1 MITGEVVNFLWFI
14 GNPYNTWFISNG
26 LGDTTS
32 GRFLA
37 KTQRKA
43 GFQILS
49 LPLSDKRHLK
59 TEWMRTSS
67 QNVKNKTGWPVLIRE
82 TVSFSALDY
91 VLCFES
97 LFTHLSYDPPK
108 LGINL
113 KTS

>member
-67 QNVKNKTGWPVLIRE
+67 QNVKIKLAGLSLSERQSRFRLLIM
-82 TVSFSALDY
+82 FYALRA
-91 VLCFES
+91 CSHTFHM
-97 LFTHLSYDPPK
+97 FHLSSE
-108 LGINL
+108 LI
-113 KTS
+113 